1 MEEKLGYM
9 LTIILNVGL
18 NFIKI
23 EEQFIMVDGTDK
35 MVTREVTTCACG
47 VE

>member
-1 MEEKLGYM
+1 MM
-9 LTIILNVGL
+9 
-18 NFIKI
+18 
-23 EEQFIMVDGTDK
+23 DGTDK